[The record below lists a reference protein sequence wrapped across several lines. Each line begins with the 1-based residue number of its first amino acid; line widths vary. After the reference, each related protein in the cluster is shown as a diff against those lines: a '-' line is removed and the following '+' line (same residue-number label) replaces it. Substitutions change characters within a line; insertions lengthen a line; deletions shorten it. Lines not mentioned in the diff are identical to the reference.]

1 MMPGMPILYGLTD
14 LTDLRITM
22 VKKKGVPASPKTK
35 HLQTPNLWQSAPF
48 IHVNLREPWN
58 PESSLL
64 QESLKSGPDSGLA

>member
-1 MMPGMPILYGLTD
+1 
-14 LTDLRITM
+14 M